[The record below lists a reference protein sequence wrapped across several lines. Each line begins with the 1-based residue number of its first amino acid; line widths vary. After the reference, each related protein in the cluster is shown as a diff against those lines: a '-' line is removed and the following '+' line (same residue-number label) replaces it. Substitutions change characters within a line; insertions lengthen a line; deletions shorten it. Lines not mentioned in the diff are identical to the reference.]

1 MHNGVCVRVDKGS
14 HPGNHGVQVTCESQ
28 RQIMKSI
35 RNISRLRRVLLLF
48 YVCSLALG
56 ALGPVLAQ
64 EREERH
70 GIIGELDGAVNP
82 ISQRYIS
89 RLIDRGAD
97 DGAEVVII
105 KLNTPGG
112 LISSME
118 KIVEDLLSDRVPTA
132 VYVSPRGASAAS
144 AGTFITAAAT
154 FAVMAPA
161 TNIGAASPVGA
172 GGEDLPETLKG
183 KVVEHLAADMRK
195 ISEHRDRNAEP
206 LVDTIIKDPPRSYTA
221 TEALEKGAINFIA
234 QDVNDLL
241 EQIHGKTVTVR
252 TESGPDSDS
261 IERTLNTRGLELRK
275 VNMSFIE
282 RALFFLADPNI
293 SFLLLS
299 IGGLGIVIELFNP
312 GLIVPGV
319 VGAILLLLAF
329 VSLGSL
335 PVNWAG
341 VGFILL
347 AAGLFAAEMFVAGF
361 GILGI
366 GAIIAFIIGGLLLFD
381 TFGAPAPTRPDVRV
395 NLYLLGSIA
404 GVFTLFGFWFLRTV
418 VQSRRPSRL
427 AGDVSHLVGAVGV
440 AISDLEPRGTVRV
453 EERSWT
459 AVTEDGSVIESGER
473 VRIVKAEGPILAVVR
488 ADERVADGIT

>member
-1 MHNGVCVRVDKGS
+1 MDMTYR
-14 HPGNHGVQVTCESQ
+14 
-28 RQIMKSI
+28 RIAALIMKFI
-35 RNISRLRRVLLLF
+35 RKISRRKISRLRHLLLVF
-48 YVCSLALG
+48 YVSSMVLG
-56 ALGPVLAQ
+56 TLGPALAQ
-64 EREERH
+64 ERGDRH
-70 GIIGELDGAVNP
+70 AIIGELDGTINP

-89 RLIDRGAD
+89 RLIDRGAK
-97 DGAEVVII
+97 DGAEVVVI

-118 KIVEDLLSDRVPTA
+118 EIVEDLLSDRVPTA

-154 FAVMAPA
+154 FAAMAPA
-161 TNIGAASPVGA
+161 TNIGAAAPVGA

-183 KVVEHLAADMRK
+183 KIVEHLAAVMRG
-195 ISEHRDRNAEP
+195 IAEQRGRNAQP
-206 LVDTIIKDPPRSYTA
+206 LVDTIIQVPPRSYTD
-221 TEALEKGAINFIA
+221 TEAVEKGVVNFIA
-234 QDVNDLL
+234 NDVGDLL
-241 EQIHGKTVTVR
+241 RQIDGMTVTLQ
-252 TESGPDSDS
+252 TESGPTS
-261 IERTLNTRGLELRK
+261 RTLNTQGLELRK
-275 VNMSFIE
+275 VNMNFIE

-335 PVNWAG
+335 PVNWAA

-347 AAGLFAAEMFVAGF
+347 AAVLFGAELFVAGF

-366 GAIIAFIIGGLLLFD
+366 GAIVAFIFGGLLLFD
-381 TFGAPAPTRPDVRV
+381 TFGAPSPARPEVRV
-395 NLYLLGSIA
+395 NFILLGSIS
-404 GVFTLFGFWFLRTV
+404 GVLTLLGFWFLRTV
-418 VQSRRPSRL
+418 VHSRRASPL
-427 AGDVSHLVGAVGV
+427 AGDVSHLIGAVGV
-440 AISDLEPRGTVRV
+440 ATSNLEPRGTVRV

-459 AVTEDGSVIESGER
+459 AVTEDDSVIESGER
-473 VRIVKAEGPILAVVR
+473 VRIVKVEGPILT
-488 ADERVADGIT
+488 VARTDGQAAEGIP

>member
-1 MHNGVCVRVDKGS
+1 
-14 HPGNHGVQVTCESQ
+14 
-28 RQIMKSI
+28 MKSV
-35 RNISRLRRVLLLF
+35 RTISRLRRVLLLF

-56 ALGPVLAQ
+56 AFGPVLAQ
-64 EREERH
+64 ERGDRQ
-70 GIIGELDGAVNP
+70 GIIGELDGAINP

-89 RLIDRGAD
+89 RVIDRGAD
-97 DGAEVVII
+97 DGVEVVVI

-118 KIVEDLLSDRVPTA
+118 EIVEDLLSDRVPTA

-161 TNIGAASPVGA
+161 TNIGAAAPVGA

-183 KVVEHLAADMRK
+183 KVVEHLAAVMRG
-195 ISEHRDRNAEP
+195 IAEQRGRNAQP
-206 LVDTIIKDPPRSYTA
+206 LVDTIIQVPPKSYTD
-221 TEALEKGAINFIA
+221 TEAVEQGVVNFIA
-234 QDVNDLL
+234 NDVNDLL
-241 EQIHGKTVTVR
+241 KQIHGRTVTVQ
-252 TESGPDSDS
+252 TESGPT
-261 IERTLNTRGLELRK
+261 ERTLDTRGLELRK
-275 VNMSFIE
+275 INMSFIE

-329 VSLGSL
+329 VSLGNL
-335 PVNWAG
+335 PVNWAA

-347 AAGLFAAEMFVAGF
+347 AAVLFAAEMFVAGF

-366 GAIIAFIIGGLLLFD
+366 GAIVAFIFGGLLLFD
-381 TFGAPAPTRPDVRV
+381 TFGAPSPTRPNVGV
-395 NLYLLGSIA
+395 NLYLLGSIT

-418 VQSRRPSRL
+418 VQSRRASRL

-459 AVTEDGSVIESGER
+459 AVTEDGSVIKLGER
-473 VRIVKAEGPILAVVR
+473 VKIIRAEGPILTVAR
-488 ADERVADGIT
+488 ADEQVVEGIT